1 MVPATPLPPDA
12 LPPAQPGGGGVAG
25 PAGGRGAGGA
35 AAAPPG
41 AALPAGPAL
50 GPAAVGAPST
60 VVALLAGG
68 WGSESAARNGNTTPT
83 SWSSSSDATGRSPS
97 TWTSCKASAA
107 LTSSEPVWDA
117 LSEPAVIDL
126 PAPSIGGAISLGT
139 RRSSSPSA
147 EGNPTCRW
155 EYPNQTTKGPAE
167 R

>member
-12 LPPAQPGGGGVAG
+12 LPPE
-25 PAGGRGAGGA
+25 
-35 AAAPPG
+35 PPG

-50 GPAAVGAPST
+50 LPAAVGAPST

-147 EGNPTCRW
+147 ERQSYLPLGVSQPDH
-155 EYPNQTTKGPAE
+155 EGS
-167 R
+167 